1 MSGALFRN
9 TLLYMPAQVLGPF
22 VQFAVVVAWTH
33 LLAPAAF
40 GVVTFVIAAQELTAL
55 FGIVWWSLYVLRF
68 RQRYE
73 GIDEERFRAMDVRMV
88 LYGSLTQVAAAP
100 FCLLA
105 VGMAADATTT
115 LAAAAYLL
123 TRLLVVHYSEW
134 ARSQHRIRA
143 YTIAQFAGPILGSGL
158 SVLALLLIS
167 ATPAVVLLTM
177 ALGQAIGALAVMA
190 SLGVRPQLGRFDRQ
204 IFDEAMRYGG
214 PPLIMSG
221 LFAWSAINGVRVL
234 VQVGAG
240 VVGLGLLSAGWG
252 LGQRVANFIA
262 MLCTAAAF
270 PLAVDRIESGDRKGA
285 LEQVALNGTLMLA
298 LLAPATVGVAE
309 MATPLVNWLIA
320 ADYRSITIFVLPVS
334 AAAGAIRTYK
344 THTADQAG
352 LLLERTRALTVS
364 NLADAALTLI
374 CAAIGLAYGGIE
386 GAAAG
391 CLVGTVLAALGALV
405 YAARWLELPI
415 HFGACLRIFASVCA
429 MLAALLLTPEPQ
441 TGLAIGLNILLGI
454 VVYGACMFALFPQVR
469 RALLARL
476 SARSA

>member
-1 MSGALFRN
+1 MGASLFRN
-9 TLLYMPAQVLGPF
+9 TLLYLPAQVLGPF

-33 LLAPAAF
+33 LLDPAAF

-73 GIDEERFRAMDVRMV
+73 GADEERFRAMDVRMV
-88 LYGSLTQVAAAP
+88 LYGSLTQVAVAP

-105 VGMAADATTT
+105 VGLVADRMTT
-115 LAAAAYLL
+115 LAAAAYLV

-134 ARSQHRIRA
+134 ARSQHRIAA
-143 YTIAQFAGPILGSGL
+143 YTVAQFSGPILGSGL
-158 SVLALLLIS
+158 SVLALFVFGK
-167 ATPAVVLLTM
+167 TPAVVLLTM
-177 ALGQAIGALAVMA
+177 ALGQAIGAAAVMA
-190 SLGVRPQLGRFDRQ
+190 SLGVRPRLGRFDRQ
-204 IFDEAMRYGG
+204 IFAEAMRYGG

-240 VVGLGLLSAGWG
+240 AVGLGLLSAGWG

-270 PLAVDRIESGDRKGA
+270 PLAVDRIEAGDRKGA

-309 MATPLVNWLIA
+309 MAAPLVNLLIA
-320 ADYRSITIFVLPVS
+320 QDYRSITVFVLPVA

-364 NLADAALTLI
+364 NFADAVLTLL
-374 CAAIGLAYGGIE
+374 CAAIGLHYGGIE

-391 CLVGTVLAALGALV
+391 CLVGTVLAALGAMV
-405 YAARWLELPI
+405 YAVRWLELPL
-415 HFGACLRIFASVCA
+415 HFAASLRICAAVGA

-441 TGLAIGLNILLGI
+441 SGLAIALNILLGV
-454 VVYGACMFALFPQVR
+454 VVYGACLLALFPPLR
-469 RALLARL
+469 RALATRL
-476 SARSA
+476 SDRFA

>member
-1 MSGALFRN
+1 MAGSLFRN

-40 GVVTFVIAAQELTAL
+40 GVVSFVIAAQELTAL

-73 GIDEERFRAMDVRMV
+73 GADEERFRAMDVRMV
-88 LYGSLTQVAAAP
+88 LYGSLTQVVAAP

-105 VGMAADATTT
+105 VGLVTDGTTT
-115 LAAAAYLL
+115 LAAAAYLV

-158 SVLALLLIS
+158 SVVALSVIGG
-167 ATPAVVLLTM
+167 TPAVVLLTM
-177 ALGQAIGALAVMA
+177 ALGQAIGAAAVMV
-190 SLGVRPQLGRFDRQ
+190 SLGVRLQLGRFDRQ
-204 IFDEAMRYGG
+204 IFNEAMRYGG
-214 PPLIMSG
+214 PPLVMSG

-234 VQVGAG
+234 VQIGTG

-252 LGQRVANFIA
+252 LGQRVTNFIA

-298 LLAPATVGVAE
+298 LLAPATVGVTELA
-309 MATPLVNWLIA
+309 APLVNLLIA

-364 NLADAALTLI
+364 NLADAVLTLI
-374 CAAIGLAYGGIE
+374 CAAIGLSYGGIE

-391 CLVGTVLAALGALV
+391 CLVGTALAALGALV
-405 YAARWLELPI
+405 FAARWLELPI
-415 HFGACLRIFASVCA
+415 HFGASLRIFASVCA

-441 TGLAIGLNILLGI
+441 TGLAIALNILLGM
-454 VVYGACMFALFPQVR
+454 VVYGACMLALFPQVR
-469 RALLARL
+469 GALRARL
-476 SARSA
+476 SARFA